1 MTGRNEPSFQG
12 YHRAD
17 GSVGV
22 RNHLLVLSVGGL
34 TIPTARRIA
43 STIRGAVLVG
53 FPYNAGSLLGDDR
66 ATWRRAMFAMG
77 LHPNVGAVLLIG
89 DNPPLT
95 AEVAA
100 HVKKAGRP
108 SAALTMDDCN
118 HDAVTLTERGIRAA
132 ARLAMAISADKRA
145 PAPLTALTL
154 GLECGRS
161 DPSSGLVSNPLL
173 GRMADRMVDAGG
185 RAVIGETVE
194 WLGAEHLLERRAA
207 TPAVAEAIR
216 AAVRA
221 REETAIRNGLDL
233 TGNNPGPTNIAA
245 GLSSIEEKAL
255 GNIAKS
261 GSRPIQGVLA
271 YGEAAPK
278 PGCWVMDAPAYASE
292 SLTGFTAAG
301 AQLML
306 FTTGVGNSFVS
317 TLAPTLKVSAN
328 PETCAN
334 VGEQLDLDASRV
346 FLGSE
351 TPEAAAERLW
361 QRLLQVAD
369 GAATWGEILGEGD
382 EVVARYGPAM

>member
-1 MTGRNEPSFQG
+1 VTGRNEPSFQG
-12 YHRAD
+12 YRRAD

-43 STIRGAVLVG
+43 SSIRGAVLVG

-66 ATWRRAMFAMG
+66 ATWRRAMFALP

-100 HVKKAGRP
+100 HVQKAGRP

-132 ARLAMAISADKRA
+132 ARLAMAISADRRSST
-145 PAPLTALTL
+145 PLSALSL

-194 WLGAEHLLERRAA
+194 WLGAEHLLERRAR
-207 TPAVAEAIR
+207 TPAVADAIR
-216 AAVRA
+216 AAVRR
-221 REETAIRNGLDL
+221 REETAIKNGLDL

-261 GSRPIQGVLA
+261 GSRPIEGVLA

-328 PETCAN
+328 PVTCAQ

-346 FLGSE
+346 FLGAE
-351 TPEAAAERLW
+351 TLDAAADRLW
-361 QRLLQVAD
+361 TRMLEVAD
-369 GAATWGEILGEGD
+369 GAATWGEVLGEGD

>member
-1 MTGRNEPSFQG
+1 MTNQPTFLG

-22 RNHLLVLSVGGL
+22 RNHMLVLSVGGL

-43 STIRGAVLVG
+43 SAIKGSVIVG
-53 FPYNAGSLLGDDR
+53 FPYNAGSLLGEDR
-66 ATWRRAMFAMG
+66 ATWKRAMLAMAV
-77 LHPNVGAVLLIG
+77 HPNVGAVLLIG
-89 DNPPLT
+89 DNPPVA
-95 AEVAA
+95 AEVAEHA
-100 HVKKAGRP
+100 RKAGRP
-108 SAALTMDDCN
+108 HVVMTLDDCN
-118 HDAVTLTERGIRAA
+118 HDAVTLTERGIRAG
-132 ARLAMAISADKRA
+132 ARMAMAISVDRRA
-145 PAPLTALTL
+145 PAPLSALTL

-185 RAVIGETVE
+185 RAMIGETVE
-194 WLGAEHLLERRAA
+194 WLGAEHRLEKRAA
-207 TPAVAEAIR
+207 TPAVAKAIR
-216 AAVRA
+216 DAVLR
-221 REETAIRNGLDL
+221 REQWAISHGLDL
-233 TGNNPGPTNIAA
+233 TGNNPGPANIAG

-261 GSRPIQGVLA
+261 GSRPIQGVLK

-317 TLAPTLKVSAN
+317 ALAPTIKVCAN
-328 PETCAN
+328 PETCAR
-334 VGEQLDLDASRV
+334 VGEQLDLDAHKV
-346 FLGSE
+346 FLGEE
-351 TPEAAAERLW
+351 TPESAADRLW
-361 QRLLQVAD
+361 TRMMQVAD

-382 EVVARYGPAM
+382 EIVARYGQAM

>member
-1 MTGRNEPSFQG
+1 LIRSEPSFQG

-17 GSVGV
+17 GSIGV
-22 RNHLLVLSVGGL
+22 RNHMLVLSVGGL

-43 STIRGAVLVG
+43 ASIKGAVIVG
-53 FPYNAGSLLGDDR
+53 FPYNAGSLLGEDR
-66 ATWRRAMFAMG
+66 ATWKRAMFAIPI
-77 LHPNVGAVLLIG
+77 HPNVGGVLLIG

-100 HVKKAGRP
+100 HVEKAGRP
-108 SAALTMDDCN
+108 HAALTLDDCG
-118 HDAVTLTERGIRAA
+118 HDAVTLTERGMRAA
-132 ARLAMAISADKRA
+132 ARLAMRISFDKRA

-185 RAVIGETVE
+185 RAIIGETVE
-194 WLGAEHLLERRAA
+194 WLGAEHLLEKRAA
-207 TPAVAEAIR
+207 APDVAKAIHD
-216 AAVRA
+216 AVRR

-292 SLTGFTAAG
+292 SLTGFTAAH

-317 TLAPTLKVSAN
+317 ALAPTLKVSAN
-328 PETCAN
+328 PETCAR

-346 FLGSE
+346 FLGTE
-351 TPEAAAERLW
+351 TPEAAADRLW
-361 QRLLQVAD
+361 QRLLEVAE

>member
-1 MTGRNEPSFQG
+1 MSERPTFQG
-12 YHRAD
+12 YHRTD
-17 GSVGV
+17 GSVGE

-43 STIRGAVLVG
+43 SSIRGAVLVG
-53 FPYNAGSLLGDDR
+53 FPYNAASLLGDDR
-66 ATWRRAMFAMG
+66 ATWRRAMFAMP

-95 AEVAA
+95 AEVAE
-100 HVKKAGRP
+100 HVRKAGRP
-108 SAALTMDDCN
+108 FAVLTLDDCN
-118 HDAVTLTERGIRAA
+118 HDAITLTERGIRAA
-132 ARLAMAISADKRA
+132 ARLTMAISVDRRA
-145 PAPLTALTL
+145 SAPLSALCL

-185 RAVIGETVE
+185 RAIIGETVE
-194 WLGAEHLLERRAA
+194 WLGAEHRLERRAV
-207 TPAVAEAIR
+207 TPEVADAIR
-216 AAVRA
+216 AAARR
-221 REETAIRNGLDL
+221 REEWAISHGLDL

-292 SLTGFTAAG
+292 SLTGFSVAG
-301 AQLML
+301 SQLML

-317 TLAPTLKVSAN
+317 ALAPTIKVSAN
-328 PETCAN
+328 PEACAR

-346 FLGSE
+346 FTGAE
-351 TPEAAAERLW
+351 TPESAADRLW
-361 QRLLQVAD
+361 ARTLQVAD

-382 EVVARYGPAM
+382 EVVARYGQAM

>member
-1 MTGRNEPSFQG
+1 MTNQPTFLG

-22 RNHLLVLSVGGL
+22 RNHMLVLSVGGL

-43 STIRGAVLVG
+43 ASIKGAVIVG
-53 FPYNAGSLLGDDR
+53 FPYNAGSLLGEDR
-66 ATWRRAMFAMG
+66 ATWKRAMLAMAV
-77 LHPNVGAVLLIG
+77 HPNVGAVLLVG
-89 DNPPLT
+89 DNPPVA
-95 AEVAA
+95 AEVAEHA
-100 HVKKAGRP
+100 RKAGRP
-108 SAALTMDDCN
+108 HAVMTLDDCN
-118 HDAVTLTERGIRAA
+118 HDAVTLTERGIRAG
-132 ARLAMAISADKRA
+132 ARMAMAISVDRRA
-145 PAPLTALTL
+145 PAPLSALTL

-173 GRMADRMVDAGG
+173 GRMADRMVDGGG
-185 RAVIGETVE
+185 RAMIGETVE
-194 WLGAEHLLERRAA
+194 WLGAEHRLEKRAA
-207 TPAVAEAIR
+207 TPEVAKAIR
-216 AAVRA
+216 DAVLR
-221 REETAIRNGLDL
+221 REQWAISHGLDL
-233 TGNNPGPTNIAA
+233 TGNNPGPANIAG

-261 GSRPIQGVLA
+261 GSRPIQGVLK

-317 TLAPTLKVSAN
+317 ALAPTIKVCAN
-328 PETCAN
+328 PETCAR
-334 VGEQLDLDASRV
+334 VGEQLDLDAHKV
-346 FLGSE
+346 FTGEE
-351 TPEAAAERLW
+351 TPESAADRLW
-361 QRLLQVAD
+361 VRMMQVAD

-382 EVVARYGPAM
+382 EIVARYGQAM

>member
-1 MTGRNEPSFQG
+1 MSRNEPDFQG
-12 YHRAD
+12 YRRAD

-22 RNHLLVLSVGGL
+22 RNHMLVLSVGGL

-43 STIRGAVLVG
+43 ASIKGAAIVG

-66 ATWRRAMFAMG
+66 ATWRRAMFALA

-100 HVKKAGRP
+100 HVKRAGRP
-108 SAALTMDDCN
+108 HAALTLDDCG
-118 HDAVTLTERGIRAA
+118 HDAVTLTERGMRAS
-132 ARLAMAISADKRA
+132 ARLAMQISSDRRA
-145 PAPLTALTL
+145 PAPLSALTL

-185 RAVIGETVE
+185 RAIIGETVE
-194 WLGAEHLLERRAA
+194 WLGAEHLLEKRAA
-207 TPAVAEAIR
+207 TPEIATAIHE
-216 AAVRA
+216 AVRR

-271 YGEAAPK
+271 YGEAAPR

-292 SLTGFTAAG
+292 SLTGFAAAH

-317 TLAPTLKVSAN
+317 ALSPTLKVSAN
-328 PETCAN
+328 PETCAR

-346 FLGSE
+346 FLGTE
-351 TPEAAAERLW
+351 APEAAADRLW
-361 QRLLQVAD
+361 RRLIEVAD
-369 GAATWGEILGEGD
+369 GAATWGEVLGEGD
-382 EVVARYGPAM
+382 EVVARFGPAM

>member
-1 MTGRNEPSFQG
+1 MTGQPTFLG

-22 RNHLLVLSVGGL
+22 RNHMLVLSVGGL

-43 STIRGAVLVG
+43 SAIQGAVIVG

-66 ATWRRAMFAMG
+66 ATWKRAMLAMAV
-77 LHPNVGAVLLIG
+77 HPNVGAVLLIG
-89 DNPPLT
+89 DNPPVA
-95 AEVAA
+95 AEVAEHA
-100 HVKKAGRP
+100 RKAGRP
-108 SAALTMDDCN
+108 HAMLTLDDCN

-132 ARLAMAISADKRA
+132 ARLAMAISVDQRA
-145 PAPLTALTL
+145 PAPLSALTL

-161 DPSSGLVSNPLL
+161 DPSSGLVANPLL

-185 RAVIGETVE
+185 RAIIGETVE
-194 WLGAEHLLERRAA
+194 WLGAEHRLEKRAA
-207 TPAVAEAIR
+207 TPEVAKAIR
-216 AAVRA
+216 DAVLR
-221 REETAIRNGLDL
+221 REQWAISHGLDL
-233 TGNNPGPTNIAA
+233 TGNNPGPANIAG

-261 GSRPIQGVLA
+261 GSRPIQGVLQ

-317 TLAPTLKVSAN
+317 ALAPTIKVCAN
-328 PETCAN
+328 PETCAR
-334 VGEQLDLDASRV
+334 VGEQLDLDAHKV
-346 FLGSE
+346 FLGEE
-351 TPEAAAERLW
+351 TPESASDRLW
-361 QRLLQVAD
+361 TRLRQVAD

-382 EVVARYGPAM
+382 EIVARYGQAM

>member
-1 MTGRNEPSFQG
+1 MTNQPAFLG

-22 RNHLLVLSVGGL
+22 RNHMLVLSVGGL

-43 STIRGAVLVG
+43 SSIKGAVIVG

-66 ATWRRAMFAMG
+66 ATWKRAMMAMAV
-77 LHPNVGAVLLIG
+77 HPNVGAVLLVG
-89 DNPPLT
+89 DNPPVA
-95 AEVAA
+95 AEVAEHA
-100 HVKKAGRP
+100 RKAGRP
-108 SAALTMDDCN
+108 HAVMTLDDCN
-118 HDAVTLTERGIRAA
+118 HDAVTLTERGIRAG
-132 ARLAMAISADKRA
+132 ARLAMAISADRRA
-145 PAPLTALTL
+145 PAPLSALTL

-173 GRMADRMVDAGG
+173 GRMADRIVDAGG
-185 RAVIGETVE
+185 RAMIGETVE
-194 WLGAEHLLERRAA
+194 WLGAEHRLEKRAA
-207 TPAVAEAIR
+207 NPDVAKAIR
-216 AAVRA
+216 DAVLR
-221 REETAIRNGLDL
+221 REQWAISHGLDL
-233 TGNNPGPTNIAA
+233 TGNNPGPANIAG

-261 GSRPIQGVLA
+261 GSRPIQGVLR

-317 TLAPTLKVSAN
+317 ALAPTIKVCAN
-328 PETCAN
+328 PETCAR
-334 VGEQLDLDASRV
+334 VGEQLDLDAHKV
-346 FLGSE
+346 FTGEE
-351 TPEAAAERLW
+351 TPESAADRLW
-361 QRLLQVAD
+361 ARMMHVAD

-382 EVVARYGPAM
+382 EIVARYGQAM